1 MIPEQTTAYP
11 APAKLNLDL
20 RIVGRRA
27 DGYHLL
33 ESIFILIDW
42 CDRIGIALRTDGQIV
57 LHTPLNGVAPEQD
70 LSVRAARALQA
81 HAPNSTCG
89 ADIWLDKQIPM
100 GGGLGGGSSDAATVL
115 MVLNQIWQC
124 GLNAEQ
130 LAEIGLNLGADVP
143 FFLFGE
149 SALVRGIGEQLQPI
163 DVPEQWF
170 VVVRPDCHV
179 ATAAVFAHPDL
190 PRNSPSHP
198 VADYIARQPFHN
210 DMQDVVCQHYPQV
223 GEALRLLSAHG
234 EARMTGSGACAFVAV
249 ANRAAGEAVCAAL
262 PDGLMA
268 RCVKSLPQHPLR
280 EII

>member
-1 MIPEQTTAYP
+1 MLT
-11 APAKLNLDL
+11 
-20 RIVGRRA
+20 
-27 DGYHLL
+27 
-33 ESIFILIDW
+33 
-42 CDRIGIALRTDGQIV
+42 
-57 LHTPLNGVAPEQD
+57 
-70 LSVRAARALQA
+70 
-81 HAPNSTCG
+81 
-89 ADIWLDKQIPM
+89 
-100 GGGLGGGSSDAATVL
+100 
-115 MVLNQIWQC
+115 VLNQIWQC
-124 GLNAEQ
+124 GLPAEQ

-149 SALVRGIGEQLQPI
+149 SALVRGIGEQIQPI

-198 VADYIARQPFHN
+198 VADYLARQPFHN
-210 DMQDVVCQHYPQV
+210 DMQDVVCQRYPQV

-234 EARMTGSGACAFVAV
+234 EARMTGSGACVFVAV

-262 PDGLMA
+262 PNGLMA